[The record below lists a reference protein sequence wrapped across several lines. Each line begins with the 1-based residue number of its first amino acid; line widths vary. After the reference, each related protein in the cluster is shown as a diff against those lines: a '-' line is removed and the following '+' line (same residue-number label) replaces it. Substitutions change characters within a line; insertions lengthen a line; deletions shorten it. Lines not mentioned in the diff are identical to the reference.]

1 MTYKS
6 PLHIIEGIAF
16 KDFEVNGPNLIR
28 LRKQLLADLNLSG
41 QTTIA
46 INKKVFSKD
55 EIIKTIDLLLNDP
68 DLGFHEFIFANKQ
81 LLGFLENEEYFNP
94 FSEFQKL
101 QPPEQHK
108 QQFILL
114 MEERFLIQFK
124 RAMSKRNF
132 VYAEETLL
140 FIKHLPEEQR
150 DRHYEVVNR
159 TLISLAGFIEEVMIA
174 VKAKKNKEAEVTLR
188 FLSDMKF
195 SMLLNALP
203 EDLNETINLVVNRT
217 INFMF
222 HYHKQKRYDRL
233 YVSQISYMLMNV
245 RECDGSHWDIIRNNH
260 KVYAGL
266 GSSGDTF
273 IERFLSGGTDTTR
286 MIYFALFFLI
296 TVLRMCH

>member
-1 MTYKS
+1 
-6 PLHIIEGIAF
+6 
-16 KDFEVNGPNLIR
+16 
-28 LRKQLLADLNLSG
+28 LADLNLSG
-41 QTTIA
+41 QTTIE

-55 EIIKTIDLLLNDP
+55 EIIKTIDLLVNDP

-101 QPPEQHK
+101 KIPEEHK
-108 QQFILL
+108 QKFILL
-114 MEERFLIQFK
+114 MEDRFLVQFK

-159 TLISLAGFIEEVMIA
+159 TFISLANFIEEVMNA
-174 VKAKKNKEAEVTLR
+174 VKEKKNKEAEVTLR

-195 SMLLNALP
+195 SLLLNALP
-203 EDLNETINLVVNRT
+203 EDFNETINLIVNRT

-222 HYHKQKRYDRL
+222 HYHKQKGHDRL
-233 YVSQISYMLMNV
+233 YVTQISYMLMNV
-245 RECDGSHWDIIRNNH
+245 RECDGSHSEIIQNNH
-260 KVYAGL
+260 KVYARE
-266 GSSGDTF
+266 GSS
-273 IERFLSGGTDTTR
+273 ENVDTTR
-286 MIYFALFFLI
+286 IIYFVIFFVI
-296 TVLRMCH
+296 TALRMCH

>member
-41 QTTIA
+41 QTTLE

-101 QPPEQHK
+101 QVPEDQK
-108 QQFILL
+108 QKFTLL

-132 VYAEETLL
+132 IYAEEALL
-140 FIKHLPEEQR
+140 FMKHLPEEQR
-150 DRHYEVVNR
+150 DRNYEAVNR
-159 TLISLAGFIEEVMIA
+159 TLISLANFIEEVMIA

-195 SMLLNALP
+195 SLLLNALP
-203 EDLNETINLVVNRT
+203 EDFNETINLVVNRT

-222 HYHKQKRYDRL
+222 HYHKQKGYDNL
-233 YVSQISYMLMNV
+233 YVTQISYMLMNV
-245 RECDGSHWDIIRNNH
+245 RECDGSHSEIIRNNH
-260 KVYAGL
+260 KVYAKEGP
-266 GSSGDTF
+266 SEEMDVSR
-273 IERFLSGGTDTTR
+273 I
-286 MIYFALFFLI
+286 IYFILFFVI
-296 TVLRMCH
+296 TFLRMCH